1 MTTFVLNLVDVQE
14 DQIVCTKCDKLQR
27 LVIQEGVHASD
38 PEFPFSGGR
47 VFEAS
52 NRVMEVPHT
61 VRRSGL
67 NIADRIYFV
76 YARGRGSTP

>member
-1 MTTFVLNLVDVQE
+1 MNLVDVQE

-52 NRVMEVPHT
+52 NRVMEVSHT

-67 NIADRIYFV
+67 KPQTIFISSMLGGVDRPREANIK
-76 YARGRGSTP
+76 